1 MLEPGTSGAAESIL
15 LIDDEDMVRRAF
27 GRILALAGYDI
38 RLAPDG
44 EQGLASLRESSPDA
58 VLVDLTMPGM
68 GGLDVLA
75 EVHRLS
81 PDTPVIVISGTGNVD
96 DVVQAL
102 RRGAWDYVS
111 KPVEDSRLLV
121 KAVRRALERA
131 ALLRE
136 NREQRVNLEQLNSKL
151 SAAVEELRED
161 QEAGRRVQFSLL
173 PPDALGVGGYV
184 LSRRLFPS
192 QWLSGD
198 FVDYF
203 TAGDDHVVLYLAD
216 VSGHGAASAFVTAM
230 VAALV
235 GRHREAFAREES
247 DLVLH
252 PDQLLESLNCD
263 LGLRKLHKH
272 VTMFYGVIDLR
283 SDVLTFSTAGQYPY
297 PMLDDGRSVRV
308 LESKGRPL
316 GLFQDARF
324 ARHEV
329 SLADSRRL
337 LVPSDGVL
345 EVLRGDDPTSKM
357 ERLSALFGKAT
368 SIESLVS
375 AIGLDEA
382 LHNPDDVALLL
393 VERSPSNG

>member
-1 MLEPGTSGAAESIL
+1 VLEPGPSEASETIL

-27 GRILALAGYDI
+27 GRILALAGYNI
-38 RLAPDG
+38 RVASDG
-44 EQGLASLRESSPDA
+44 EQGLASLHESTPDA

-81 PDTPVIVISGTGNVD
+81 PDIPVIVISGTGNVD

-111 KPVEDSRLLV
+111 KPVEDSRLLI

-131 ALLRE
+131 TLLRE
-136 NREQRVNLEQLNSKL
+136 NREQRQNLEQLNSKL

-161 QEAGRRVQFSLL
+161 QEAGRRVQFALL
-173 PPDALGVGGYV
+173 PPDAFRAGRYV
-184 LSRRLFPS
+184 LSHRLFPS

-198 FVDYF
+198 FLDYF
-203 TAGDDHVVLYLAD
+203 TAGDDHVVMYLAD

-235 GRHREAFAREES
+235 GRHREAFARGES

-252 PDQLLESLNCD
+252 PEKLLESLNCD
-263 LGLRKLHKH
+263 LALRRLHKH

-283 SDVLTFSTAGQYPY
+283 SDVLSFATAGQYPY
-297 PMLDDGRSVRV
+297 PLLDDGRRVRV

-316 GLFQDARF
+316 GLFPDARF
-324 ARHEV
+324 ERHEI

-345 EVLRGDDPTSKM
+345 EVFCAGDSESKM
-357 ERLSALFGKAT
+357 DRLGALFGEAT
-368 SIESLVS
+368 SIDSLVS
-375 AIGLDEA
+375 AIGIDEA
-382 LHNPDDVALLL
+382 LHKPDDVALLL

>member
-1 MLEPGTSGAAESIL
+1 M
-15 LIDDEDMVRRAF
+15 RRAF

-75 EVHRLS
+75 EVHGLS

-161 QEAGRRVQFSLL
+161 QEAGRR
-173 PPDALGVGGYV
+173 
-184 LSRRLFPS
+184 
-192 QWLSGD
+192 
-198 FVDYF
+198 
-203 TAGDDHVVLYLAD
+203 
-216 VSGHGAASAFVTAM
+216 
-230 VAALV
+230 
-235 GRHREAFAREES
+235 
-247 DLVLH
+247 
-252 PDQLLESLNCD
+252 
-263 LGLRKLHKH
+263 
-272 VTMFYGVIDLR
+272 
-283 SDVLTFSTAGQYPY
+283 
-297 PMLDDGRSVRV
+297 
-308 LESKGRPL
+308 
-316 GLFQDARF
+316 
-324 ARHEV
+324 
-329 SLADSRRL
+329 
-337 LVPSDGVL
+337 
-345 EVLRGDDPTSKM
+345 
-357 ERLSALFGKAT
+357 
-368 SIESLVS
+368 
-375 AIGLDEA
+375 
-382 LHNPDDVALLL
+382 
-393 VERSPSNG
+393 